1 MIGAADI
8 LRASI
13 LIVDDQ
19 PANVSLLEQMLHDA
33 GYTAVSSTTDPFAVC
48 GLHAAN
54 RYCLILLD
62 LQMPGMDGFQVME
75 GLKEIEGGNDLPVLV
90 ITAQPGH
97 KLRALRA
104 GAKEFVSKPFDLAE
118 VLVRVHNMLEVRLLQ
133 LSATLRNL
141 TRLENSQ
148 RIAGIGDWELEPGG
162 NRLVWSDEM
171 YRILGIAPGAQP
183 ETAALERLV
192 HPDDLALF
200 REEMQRSAGE
210 EPHRVEFE
218 HRIIRPS
225 GEVRHLHQIVVAKLD
240 EAGRV
245 ALESGTIQDIT
256 ERKRLEEHFLQAQK
270 MEALGQFSSG
280 VAHDFNNIL
289 MAIGGY
295 TELAQMSLTGNPTV
309 REFLGSVLQAA
320 HRAGDIVRQ
329 ILTFS
334 RQHPQE
340 RRFIR
345 MQPIVAETME
355 LLRVTIPSS
364 IEFEVD
370 AAPDAPTVFADPN
383 QVHQVLMNLGTN
395 ASHAM
400 RDLDGVLRVG
410 LERLVVGA
418 ASQPARAG
426 VKPGVYAHLS
436 VSDTGCG
443 MTDATL
449 RRIFEPFFTTKPVGE
464 GTGLGM
470 AVVKAIMDGHD
481 GTVAVESKPWKG
493 TSVHLY
499 FPERSGAVVAPEVED
514 GPVPRGGG
522 ERILVVDDEEALA
535 RFVQT
540 TLTTLGYEVEAR
552 TRPEEALA
560 LVTSDPTRYALVVT
574 DQTMPG
580 MSGLQ
585 LSDRLRQVR
594 PGLPILLMSGYAAPL
609 TPVRLES
616 AGVLR
621 LLLKPCGIHS
631 LGTAVHAALAS
642 QHTAGPAVM
651 PDPSPVAVH

>member
-1 MIGAADI
+1 
-8 LRASI
+8 
-13 LIVDDQ
+13 
-19 PANVSLLEQMLHDA
+19 
-33 GYTAVSSTTDPFAVC
+33 
-48 GLHAAN
+48 
-54 RYCLILLD
+54 
-62 LQMPGMDGFQVME
+62 
-75 GLKEIEGGNDLPVLV
+75 
-90 ITAQPGH
+90 
-97 KLRALRA
+97 
-104 GAKEFVSKPFDLAE
+104 
-118 VLVRVHNMLEVRLLQ
+118 
-133 LSATLRNL
+133 
-141 TRLENSQ
+141 
-148 RIAGIGDWELEPGG
+148 
-162 NRLVWSDEM
+162 
-171 YRILGIAPGAQP
+171 
-183 ETAALERLV
+183 
-192 HPDDLALF
+192 
-200 REEMQRSAGE
+200 
-210 EPHRVEFE
+210 
-218 HRIIRPS
+218 
-225 GEVRHLHQIVVAKLD
+225 
-240 EAGRV
+240 
-245 ALESGTIQDIT
+245 
-256 ERKRLEEHFLQAQK
+256 
-270 MEALGQFSSG
+270 
-280 VAHDFNNIL
+280 
-289 MAIGGY
+289 
-295 TELAQMSLTGNPTV
+295 
-309 REFLGSVLQAA
+309 
-320 HRAGDIVRQ
+320 
-329 ILTFS
+329 
-334 RQHPQE
+334 
-340 RRFIR
+340 
-345 MQPIVAETME
+345 
-355 LLRVTIPSS
+355 
-364 IEFEVD
+364 
-370 AAPDAPTVFADPN
+370 
-383 QVHQVLMNLGTN
+383 
-395 ASHAM
+395 
-400 RDLDGVLRVG
+400 
-410 LERLVVGA
+410 
-418 ASQPARAG
+418 
-426 VKPGVYAHLS
+426 
-436 VSDTGCG
+436 